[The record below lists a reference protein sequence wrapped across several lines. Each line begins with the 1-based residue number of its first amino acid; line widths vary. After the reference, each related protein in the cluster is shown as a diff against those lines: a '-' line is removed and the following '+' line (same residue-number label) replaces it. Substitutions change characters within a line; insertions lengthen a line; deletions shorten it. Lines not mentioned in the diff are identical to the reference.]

1 MRQFLKPVCIF
12 LLLTFAC
19 GTTFA
24 GGYFGNIYRTE
35 KRGIANV
42 VSGFAELPIAVQEAH
57 GEGDTTLGYFESAFK
72 GSIRAYLR
80 TASGIWD
87 VPAGF
92 VTGLQGGFPL
102 EPETLFRR

>member
-1 MRQFLKPVCIF
+1 MKQFLKLIFIF
-12 LLLTFAC
+12 LLFTFVNE
-19 GTTFA
+19 TVFA
-24 GGYFGNIYRTE
+24 EGYFGNMYRPE
-35 KRGIANV
+35 KRGITNV

-57 GEGDTTLGYFESAFK
+57 GEGDTTVGYFESAFK
-72 GSIRAYLR
+72 GTIRAGLR

-92 VTGLQGGFPL
+92 VPGLQGGFPL